1 MPCPL
6 IQTLTAGLISQVGRG
21 VLKGR
26 SRPIER
32 VLRRVNG
39 MAWVNRLVTGLHEIG
54 RVLIKEDHMA
64 ALLHIDTTLAI
75 RTDLVTDHYR
85 HHCIEFA
92 YIVCRICCSYCILII
107 CQI

>member
-1 MPCPL
+1 M
-6 IQTLTAGLISQVGRG
+6 
-21 VLKGR
+21 KGR

-32 VLRRVNG
+32 VLRGVNG
-39 MAWVNRLVTGLHEIG
+39 MARHEVG

-75 RTDLVTDHYR
+75 RTHLVTNHHR
-85 HHCIEFA
+85 HHCIEFTD
-92 YIVCRICCSYCILII
+92 IVCRIRCSYCILII